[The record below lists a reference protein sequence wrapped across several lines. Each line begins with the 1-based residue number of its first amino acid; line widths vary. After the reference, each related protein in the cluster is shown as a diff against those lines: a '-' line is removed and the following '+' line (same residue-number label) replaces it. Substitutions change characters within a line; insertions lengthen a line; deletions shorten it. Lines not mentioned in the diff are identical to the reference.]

1 MRGQLTTND
10 AGGGGVPRPRTR
22 LAGKG
27 YTDRPQPLSVL
38 MVIESYLPWTGG
50 TERQLAALAAE
61 LGARNVRVEVLTEQG
76 RPEWPRREEI
86 AGTCVHRVPYPKV
99 RLLGAVVLLLRACL
113 FLLTRGRRFHVFHIH
128 TMSFLA
134 VAAALVGRALG
145 KAVILKAAG

>member
-10 AGGGGVPRPRTR
+10 TGGGGVPRPRTR

-61 LGARNVRVEVLTEQG
+61 LGARNVRVEGLTQQG
-76 RPEWPRREEI
+76 RPGGPPGGEIPR
-86 AGTCVHRVPYPKV
+86 AGV
-99 RLLGAVVLLLRACL
+99 RPPAHPHGPPA
-113 FLLTRGRRFHVFHIH
+113 
-128 TMSFLA
+128 
-134 VAAALVGRALG
+134 
-145 KAVILKAAG
+145 